1 MAVDMTLDTMNTVK
15 SDGPDI
21 NFTVQ
26 PIQPITLENPTLIK
40 DAQESSSFFNMSVED
55 LLLDALKEYKKA
67 RRMDDFFERIQQAEE
82 VSDDENAEIGA
93 ELASMTDEDRRIARI
108 ETVTI

>member
-1 MAVDMTLDTMNTVK
+1 MASGMTLDTMNTVI
-15 SDGPDI
+15 SEGAGIDI
-21 NFTVQ
+21 TVQ

-67 RRMDDFFERIQQAEE
+67 KRMDNFFERIQQAEE
-82 VSDDENAEIGA
+82 VSDEENAEIGA
-93 ELASMTDEDRRIARI
+93 ELVSMTDEDRRIAKI
-108 ETVTI
+108 ETITI